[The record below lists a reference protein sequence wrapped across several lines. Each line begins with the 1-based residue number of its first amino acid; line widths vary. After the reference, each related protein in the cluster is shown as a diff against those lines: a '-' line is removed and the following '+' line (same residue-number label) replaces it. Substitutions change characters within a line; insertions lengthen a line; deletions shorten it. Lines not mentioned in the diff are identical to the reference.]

1 MALRNP
7 NCESTKTLDL
17 QGFVQLRFVAKVAT
31 EVRAEEEETLRRMP
45 ATPSAN
51 KKDAFTLLAFT
62 PRQVL
67 LLTNQTMKQSS
78 SNFKLLLHHSIAR
91 YLERSSFS
99 KTLKKFRK
107 EAQIEKDNVEDM
119 SIDLEEMCLKY
130 LEIRLKDTALPVKW
144 CISELCISGTITM
157 LFSARVMFWVCKC
170 LSSMRDKDAKSNI
183 QDQKD
188 QAVNGT
194 QSGNKEGKSKDKK
207 KKKNKLDSES
217 LASLEDNQVELQTK
231 VTEQKG
237 KDEISA
243 DDKIVDGA
251 EAEKKSKDKKKKK
264 KKENSQADA
273 VEETGGCNGTVSKKD
288 NSKASNREVMD
299 EEKKDTKKR
308 KRPTSEENGQ
318 QVADKKAAE
327 EPKRRKVENLDESK
341 GGEKLAETSVD
352 LGNDSNSSQENVAN
366 GHTNGQL
373 ESAGGKSS
381 AQKSQKKQQMESAET
396 SAKKA
401 FQRVQVDKVQFAD
414 ERLQDNSYWAKSGA
428 EVGYGAKAE
437 EILGQ
442 VRGRDFRH
450 EKTKKKRGSYR
461 GGQIDLQSHSVKFN
475 YSDEE

>member
-1 MALRNP
+1 
-7 NCESTKTLDL
+7 
-17 QGFVQLRFVAKVAT
+17 
-31 EVRAEEEETLRRMP
+31 MP

-130 LEIRLKDTALPVKW
+130 LEIR
-144 CISELCISGTITM
+144 
-157 LFSARVMFWVCKC
+157 
-170 LSSMRDKDAKSNI
+170 DKDAKSNI
-183 QDQKD
+183 QDQKV

-237 KDEISA
+237 KDDISA
-243 DDKIVDGA
+243 DEKIVDGA

-288 NSKASNREVMD
+288 NSKASNKEVTD

-352 LGNDSNSSQENVAN
+352 LGNDSNSGQENVAN

-381 AQKSQKKQQMESAET
+381 AQKSQKKQQMESAEQT